1 MWTLLYRTAWAAARA
16 ALPLFASGD
25 GKLAR
30 SIRGRRDGALALAAW
45 ASHHR
50 DTKRPLVWFHAASVG
65 EGRQAEAVILLARR
79 ERPDWQLVFTHGSSS
94 AEKLARSLPVD
105 FAGYLPADTVTDTI
119 LALDALQPSALVFA
133 ATDLW
138 PELVRQARRRGV
150 RIALVSANLAE
161 GSSRTGIVA
170 RALLRETYAALD
182 VVGAIDER
190 DGARLVALGASESA
204 VLVTGDTR
212 HDSAAARAAAVDRHA
227 APLRALASAPAPIL
241 VAGST
246 WPADEAVLLP
256 AIARVRAA
264 APVALVVAPHE
275 PDAAHLGAIERAI
288 AAQLPGARA
297 IRLSDLEARGGAWDV
312 CVVDRVG
319 VLADLYAAAAIAY
332 VGGGFHAAGLHSVI
346 EPAALGVP
354 VLFGPR
360 WRGSRDA
367 RLLLEA
373 EAAACATD
381 TTSLAGAIERWLG
394 DQRARG
400 AAGVAAGAVVGRN
413 LGAAERSLT
422 LVAGLLEHGE
432 AYKR

>member
-79 ERPDWQLVFTHGSSS
+79 ERPDWQLVFTHSSAS

-105 FAGYLPADTVTDTI
+105 FAGFLPADTITDTT
-119 LALDALQPSALVFA
+119 LALDALKPAALVFA

-150 RIALVSANLAE
+150 RVALVSATLAE
-161 GSSRTGIVA
+161 TSSRTGFLA
-170 RALLRETYAALD
+170 RALLRDTYAALD
-182 VVGAIDER
+182 AIGAIDER
-190 DGARLVALGASESA
+190 DGARLVALGAPEAA
-204 VLVTGDTR
+204 VVVTGDTR
-212 HDSAAARAAAVDRHA
+212 HDSAAARAEAVDRNS
-227 APLRALASAPAPIL
+227 APLRALASAGAPIV

-256 AIARVRAA
+256 AVAKVRATR
-264 APVALVVAPHE
+264 PVALVVAPHE
-275 PDAAHLGAIERAI
+275 PEDAHLRAIERDI
-288 AAQLPGARA
+288 AAHLPGARA
-297 IRLSDLEARGGAWDV
+297 LRLSDLEAQGGAWDV

-319 VLADLYAAAAIAY
+319 VLADLYAGGAIAY

-360 WRGSRDA
+360 WQGSRDA

-381 TTSLAGAIERWLG
+381 TTSLAGAIGRWLG
-394 DQRARG
+394 DERARS
-400 AAGVAAGAVVGRN
+400 AAGIAAGAVVGRN
-413 LGAAERSLT
+413 LGAAARSLG
-422 LVAGLLEHGE
+422 LIRQLLE
-432 AYKR
+432 R